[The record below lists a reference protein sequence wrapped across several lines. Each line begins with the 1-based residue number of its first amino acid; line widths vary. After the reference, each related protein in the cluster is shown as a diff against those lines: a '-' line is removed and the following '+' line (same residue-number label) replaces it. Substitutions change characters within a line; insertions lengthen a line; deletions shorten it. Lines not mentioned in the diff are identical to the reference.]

1 MKLFNKICIGWMA
14 IFSILLVSCER
25 ELETDIISTTPPA
38 LLVIVKDEANV
49 AVAGAQVKLYNEEA
63 AWDAEGSPVD
73 TRETDASGKVE
84 FPKEVL
90 QNPGV
95 FYLVTSKDALK
106 VKSKT
111 PFLILND
118 GKTHFNVTLK

>member
-1 MKLFNKICIGWMA
+1 MKLYHKIFMGWIAM
-14 IFSILLVSCER
+14 FSILLVSCER
-25 ELETDIISTTPPA
+25 ELETDIVSTTPPA
-38 LLVIVKDEANV
+38 LLVNVKDEANV
-49 AVAGAQVKLYNEEA
+49 AVAGAEVKLYNEEE
-63 AWDAEGSPVD
+63 AWNAEGAPVD
-73 TRETDASGKVE
+73 TRETDASGRVE